1 MKNKKTIYI
10 LVSILAVCLLGVVLS
25 KVINW
30 PVDTSKSSG
39 NIAKTSRFSRKTASD
54 GASNMQE
61 LLLNDEEY
69 KNSIVAAYLVMDARA
84 NQFNALVDASDEVAG
99 KIPAFSDVLKD
110 MKAAKPMLDNV
121 CAQMKTLASDLDAV
135 LGGET
140 RDDLAQNT
148 TNAALAYNTLQKSNN
163 LATRFIDA
171 ADAYLTK
178 NAGDDRLKFVRDQWV
193 DYQSVTAALEQDKK
207 AADAMAEKGHLLS
220 AEKSATAL
228 ASLGQNVAG
237 VIANASAVNVLICS
251 NVTNYGPKIP
261 SYGASVQEGL
271 GASAQGANLGAA
283 AQGANLGAA
292 AQGANLGASA
302 QGANLGAA
310 AQGANLGA
318 AAQGANLGAAA
329 QGANLGAA
337 AQGANLGAA
346 AQGANLGAAAQGA
359 NLGAAAQGAN
369 LGAAAQGANLGA
381 AAQGANLGAAA
392 QGANLGAAA
401 QGANLGA
408 SAQGA
413 NLGASA
419 QGANLG
425 AAAQG
430 ANLGAAVQGV
440 LSANVQNAISA
451 SVGIVIQSAAQGTVQ
466 SNSGVLQFL

>member
-61 LLLNDEEY
+61 LLLYDEEY

-171 ADAYLTK
+171 ADAYLAK

-237 VIANASAVNVLICS
+237 VIANASGVNVLICS
-251 NVTNYGPKIP
+251 NVMNYGPKILP
-261 SYGASVQEGL
+261 SYDAGVQDGL
-271 GASAQGANLGAA
+271 GAS

-337 AQGANLGAA
+337 
-346 AQGANLGAAAQGA
+346 
-359 NLGAAAQGAN
+359 
-369 LGAAAQGANLGA
+369 
-381 AAQGANLGAAA
+381 
-392 QGANLGAAA
+392 
-401 QGANLGA
+401 
-408 SAQGA
+408 
-413 NLGASA
+413 
-419 QGANLG
+419 
-425 AAAQG
+425 
-430 ANLGAAVQGV
+430 VQGV
-440 LSANVQNAISA
+440 LSANVQNVIGA
-451 SVGIVIQSAAQGTVQ
+451 SVGTVIQSAAQGNFVG
-466 SNSGVLQFL
+466 NSESLHFF

>member
-171 ADAYLTK
+171 ADAYLAK

-237 VIANASAVNVLICS
+237 VIANASGVNVLICS
-251 NVTNYGPKIP
+251 NVM
-261 SYGASVQEGL
+261 SYGASGTVQANAGTVQANAGTVQANAGTIQANAGTIQANAGTVQANAGTIQANAGTIQANAGTIQANAGTIQANAGTIQANAGTIQANAGTIQANAGTIQANAGTIQANSGVL
-271 GASAQGANLGAA
+271 QSNLGHLQQAIGTLQA
-283 AQGANLGAA
+283 IQGSLNMDG
-292 AQGANLGASA
+292 GMAS
-302 QGANLGAA
+302 
-310 AQGANLGA
+310 
-318 AAQGANLGAAA
+318 
-329 QGANLGAA
+329 
-337 AQGANLGAA
+337 
-346 AQGANLGAAAQGA
+346 
-359 NLGAAAQGAN
+359 
-369 LGAAAQGANLGA
+369 
-381 AAQGANLGAAA
+381 
-392 QGANLGAAA
+392 
-401 QGANLGA
+401 
-408 SAQGA
+408 
-413 NLGASA
+413 
-419 QGANLG
+419 
-425 AAAQG
+425 
-430 ANLGAAVQGV
+430 
-440 LSANVQNAISA
+440 LSANVGSF
-451 SVGIVIQSAAQGTVQ
+451 IQSAAQGTVQ
-466 SNSGVLQFL
+466 SNSGVLQFF